1 MRKRIFRRYKHFYQQ
16 DYIVMPQYQAVKGT
30 RDIFPEETARWKYVE
45 RMVHTLASLYGFSE
59 IRTPVFEYTELFQRG
74 IGSTT
79 DIVGKEMFS
88 FQPDPKG
95 RSLTLRP
102 EMTAGVMRAALQK
115 NLLSSAPVHK
125 LYYIGE
131 LFRKERP
138 QAGRQRQFSQ
148 FGAELL
154 GVSSPAAVAEV
165 ITLMMEV
172 FDSLGLH
179 GLKLRINSLGD
190 TEDRLRY
197 REALQLYFTPFHDM
211 LDDAS
216 KERLEKNP
224 LRILD
229 SKNPALQELIAG
241 APKLYD
247 YLNASSVQDFEK
259 VLFYLKERDIAY
271 EIDYRLVR
279 GLDYYCNTAF
289 EVTSSELG
297 AQDAIGGGGRYD
309 GLARELGSSADVP
322 AAGFAVGM
330 ERLLMTMEKQ
340 GLFADHDS
348 HAPLVYVVVQQQD
361 LADHGLQVAWRLRHS
376 GIKTEIDLA
385 ARSMKAQMREA
396 NRINSSYALFIGTM
410 ECTTG
415 LYSLKNLVTSEQ
427 TTLSLEAV
435 LELLMEPAAKEQ
447 LKS

>member
-1 MRKRIFRRYKHFYQQ
+1 MS
-16 DYIVMPQYQAVKGT
+16 QYQAVKGT
-30 RDIFPEETARWKYVE
+30 RDIFPQEAARWKYVE
-45 RMVHTLASLYGFSE
+45 GVVHTLASLYGFSE

-88 FQPDPKG
+88 FLPDPKG

-102 EMTAGVMRAALQK
+102 EMTAGVMRAALQN

-165 ITLMMEV
+165 ITLMMQV
-172 FDSLGLH
+172 FESLGLQ

-190 TEDRLRY
+190 TDDRRRY
-197 REALQLYFTPFHDM
+197 REALQLYFTPFHEL

-229 SKNPALQELIAG
+229 SKNPALQELVAG
-241 APKLYD
+241 APRLYD
-247 YLNASSVQDFEK
+247 YLNDASLQDFEK
-259 VLFYLKERDIAY
+259 VLFYLAERDIAY

-322 AAGFAVGM
+322 ASGFAVGM
-330 ERLLMTMEKQ
+330 ERLLITMEKQ
-340 GLFADHDS
+340 GLFAALAPD
-348 HAPLVYVVVQQQD
+348 APLVYVVVQQQD
-361 LADHGLQVAWRLRHS
+361 LADNALHIAWRLRKA
-376 GIKTEIDLA
+376 GIKTEVDLA

-396 NRINSSYALFIGTM
+396 NKISAAYALFIGAT
-410 ECTTG
+410 EQATS
-415 LYSLKNLVTSEQ
+415 LYALKNLETSEQ
-427 TTLSLEAV
+427 IMLSMEAV
-435 LELLMEPAAKEQ
+435 LELLAEPAVREQ
-447 LKS
+447 LNS

>member
-1 MRKRIFRRYKHFYQQ
+1 
-16 DYIVMPQYQAVKGT
+16 MPQYQAVKGA
-30 RDIFPEETARWKYVE
+30 RDIFPEEAVQWKYVE
-45 RMVHTLASLYGFSE
+45 GIVHTLASLYGFNE

-95 RSLTLRP
+95 RSITLRP

-115 NLLSSAPVHK
+115 NLLSTAPVHK
-125 LYYIGE
+125 LYYICE

-165 ITLMMEV
+165 ITLMMQV
-172 FDSLGLH
+172 FESLGLH

-197 REALQLYFTPFHDM
+197 REALKAYFTPFHDQ
-211 LDDAS
+211 LDDSS
-216 KERLEKNP
+216 KERLDKNP

-229 SKNPALQELIAG
+229 SKNPAIQEIVKE

-247 YLNASSVQDFEK
+247 YLSSSAVEDFNK
-259 VLFYLKERDIAY
+259 VLCYLTERGIAF
-271 EIDYRLVR
+271 EIDHRLVR
-279 GLDYYCNTAF
+279 GLDYYSHTAF

-309 GLARELGSSADVP
+309 GLARELGSSSEVP
-322 AAGFAVGM
+322 AVGFAVGM
-330 ERLLMTMEKQ
+330 ERLLLTMEKQ
-340 GLFADHDS
+340 GLFTTLNPHG
-348 HAPLVYVVVQQQD
+348 PIVYVILQQPE
-361 LADHGLQVAWRLRHS
+361 LADHGMQVAWRLRKA
-376 GIKTEIDLA
+376 GIRTEIDLA
-385 ARSMKAQMREA
+385 ARSMKAQLREA
-396 NRINSSYALFIGTM
+396 NRTRASYALFIGST
-410 ECTTG
+410 EVTTG

-435 LELLMEPAAKEQ
+435 LEILHEPAVKEMF
-447 LKS
+447 KS

>member
-1 MRKRIFRRYKHFYQQ
+1 MS
-16 DYIVMPQYQAVKGT
+16 QYQSVKGT
-30 RDIFPEETARWKYVE
+30 RDIFPEEAAQWNYVE
-45 RMVHTLASLYGFSE
+45 NIVHKLAALYGFRE
-59 IRTPVFEYTELFQRG
+59 IRIPIFEYTELFQRG

-95 RSLTLRP
+95 RSITLRP

-115 NLLSSAPVHK
+115 NLFSLAPVHK
-125 LYYIGE
+125 LFYIGE

-165 ITLMMEV
+165 ITLMMQL
-172 FDSLGLH
+172 FQSLGLK
-179 GLKLRINSLGD
+179 GLKLRINTLGD
-190 TEDRLRY
+190 SEDRLRF
-197 REALQLYFTPFHDM
+197 REALQAWFAPFHDI
-211 LDDAS
+211 LDEAS

-229 SKNPALQELIAG
+229 SKNPAMQELVAG
-241 APKLYD
+241 APRLYD
-247 YLNASSVQDFEK
+247 YLKEASLQDFQK
-259 VLFYLKERDIAY
+259 VLFYLDERGIAY
-271 EIDYRLVR
+271 EIDHRLVR
-279 GLDYYCNTAF
+279 GLDYYCHTAF

-309 GLARELGSSADVP
+309 ALARELGSSADVP
-322 AAGFAVGM
+322 ASGFAVGI

-340 GLFADHDS
+340 GLLAAIPSD
-348 HAPLVYVVVQQQD
+348 APVVYLVVQQQD
-361 LADHGLQVAWRLRHS
+361 LADHGMQIAWQLREA

-385 ARSMKAQMREA
+385 GRSMKAQMREA
-396 NRINSSYALFIGTM
+396 NRIHAAYALFLGAT
-410 ECTTG
+410 EYETG
-415 LYSLKNLVTSEQ
+415 HYSLKNLVTSEQ
-427 TTLSLEAV
+427 TTLTLDAI
-435 LELLMEPAAKEQ
+435 LQFLHEQ
-447 LKS
+447 GAQKCCS

>member
-1 MRKRIFRRYKHFYQQ
+1 
-16 DYIVMPQYQAVKGT
+16 MPQYQAVKGT
-30 RDIFPEETARWKYVE
+30 RDIFPEEAARWKYVE
-45 RMVHTLASLYGFSE
+45 GMVHTLASLYGFSE

-79 DIVGKEMFS
+79 DIVGKEMFT
-88 FQPDPKG
+88 FQPDLKG

-102 EMTAGVMRAALQK
+102 EMTAGVMRAALQG

-165 ITLMMEV
+165 ITLMMQV
-172 FDSLGLH
+172 FESLGLH

-197 REALQLYFTPFHDM
+197 REALQLYFSPFHEI
-211 LDDAS
+211 LDEAS

-241 APKLYD
+241 APRLYD
-247 YLNASSVQDFEK
+247 YLNLASVQDFEK
-259 VLFYLKERDIAY
+259 VLFYLRERGIAY

-309 GLARELGSSADVP
+309 GLAREFGSSSDVP
-322 AAGFAVGM
+322 ASGFAVGM
-330 ERLLMTMEKQ
+330 ERLLITMEKQ
-340 GLFADHDS
+340 GLFAALDAHGPDI
-348 HAPLVYVVVQQQD
+348 YVVVQQVD
-361 LADHGLQVAWRLRHS
+361 LLDHGLQIACRLRNA
-376 GIKTEIDLA
+376 GIRTEIDLA

-396 NRINSSYALFIGTM
+396 NRIKASYALFIGT
-410 ECTTG
+410 EEYTAG
-415 LYSLKNLVTSEQ
+415 LYSLKNLATSEQ
-427 TTLSLEAV
+427 TTLSLDAV
-435 LELLMEPAAKEQ
+435 VERLVERAEKEQ
-447 LKS
+447 LNS

>member
-1 MRKRIFRRYKHFYQQ
+1 
-16 DYIVMPQYQAVKGT
+16 MPQYQAVKGA
-30 RDIFPEETARWKYVE
+30 RDIFPEESAQWKYVE
-45 RMVHTLASLYGFSE
+45 GVIHTVASLYGFSE

-88 FQPDPKG
+88 FLPDPNG
-95 RSLTLRP
+95 RSITLRP

-115 NLLSSAPVHK
+115 NILSAAPVHK

-154 GVSSPAAVAEV
+154 GVSTPAAVAEV
-165 ITLMMEV
+165 ITLMMQV
-172 FDSLGLH
+172 FESLGLRN
-179 GLKLRINSLGD
+179 LRLRINSLGD
-190 TEDRLRY
+190 SDDRFRY
-197 REALQLYFTPFHDM
+197 REALKTYFVPFHDR
-211 LDDAS
+211 LDDSS

-229 SKNPALQELIAG
+229 SKNPAIQEIVAG
-241 APKLYD
+241 APRLYD
-247 YLNASSVQDFEK
+247 YLSVASVEDFEK
-259 VLFYLKERDIAY
+259 VLYYLDERGITF
-271 EIDYRLVR
+271 EIDHRLVR
-279 GLDYYCNTAF
+279 GLDYYCHTAF

-309 GLARELGSSADVP
+309 GLARELGSSSEVP
-322 AAGFAVGM
+322 ASGFAAGM
-330 ERLLMTMEKQ
+330 ERVLLTMEKQ
-340 GLFADHDS
+340 GLFA
-348 HAPLVYVVVQQQD
+348 ALTPQGPVVYVVLQQAE
-361 LADHGLQVAWRLRHS
+361 LADHGMQVAWRLRKA
-376 GIKTEIDLA
+376 GIRTEIDLA

-396 NRINSSYALFIGTM
+396 NRMRASWALFIGSA
-410 ECTTG
+410 EVTTG
-415 LYSLKNLVTSEQ
+415 LYAFKNLVTSEQ

-435 LELLMEPAAKEQ
+435 IETLHETASGELQK
-447 LKS
+447 

>member
-1 MRKRIFRRYKHFYQQ
+1 
-16 DYIVMPQYQAVKGT
+16 MPQYQAVKGT
-30 RDIFPEETARWKYVE
+30 RDIFPEEAARWKYVE
-45 RMVHTLASLYGFSE
+45 GIVHALASLYGFSE
-59 IRTPVFEYTELFQRG
+59 IRIPVFEYTELFRRG

-79 DIVGKEMFS
+79 DIVGKEMFT
-88 FQPDPKG
+88 FQPDPQG

-102 EMTAGVMRAALQK
+102 EMTAGVMRAALQN

-172 FDSLGLH
+172 FRSLGLQ

-190 TEDRLRY
+190 TDDRLRY
-197 REALQLYFTPFHDM
+197 RVALQDYFSPFADI
-211 LDDAS
+211 LDEAS

-229 SKNPALQELIAG
+229 SKNPALLELIAG

-247 YLNASSVQDFEK
+247 YLNEVSVHDFEK
-259 VLFYLKERDIAY
+259 VLSYLRQRNIAFD
-271 EIDYRLVR
+271 IDYRLVR

-322 AAGFAVGM
+322 AVGFAVGM

-340 GLFADHDS
+340 GLFEAIAPQS
-348 HAPLVYVVVQQQD
+348 PLVYVVVQQQE
-361 LADHGLQVAWRLRHS
+361 LADHALQMVYRLRNAA
-376 GIKTEIDLA
+376 IKTEIDLA

-396 NRINSSYALFIGTM
+396 NRTKASYALFVGAT
-410 ECTTG
+410 EFATG
-415 LYSLKNLVTSEQ
+415 LYSLKNLATSEQ
-427 TTLSLEAV
+427 IMLSLEAL
-435 LELLMEPAAKEQ
+435 LELLGEPAASVQ
-447 LKS
+447 LQQ

>member
-1 MRKRIFRRYKHFYQQ
+1 
-16 DYIVMPQYQAVKGT
+16 MPQYQAVKGS
-30 RDIFPEETARWKYVE
+30 RDIFPEEVARWKYVE
-45 RMVHTLASLYGFSE
+45 GVVDALASLYGFSE
-59 IRTPVFEYTELFQRG
+59 IRIPVFEYTELFQRG

-79 DIVGKEMFS
+79 DIVGKEMFT

-102 EMTAGVMRAALQK
+102 EMTAGVMRAALQN
-115 NLLSSAPVHK
+115 NLLASAPVHK
-125 LYYIGE
+125 LYYMGE

-172 FDSLGLH
+172 FRSLGMQ

-190 TEDRLRY
+190 TDDRLRY
-197 REALQLYFTPFHDM
+197 RVALQNYFSPFADI
-211 LDDAS
+211 LDEAS

-229 SKNPALQELIAG
+229 SKNPALQELIVG

-247 YLNASSVQDFEK
+247 YLCEASVQDFEK
-259 VLFYLKERDIAY
+259 VLSYLKERNIAFD
-271 EIDYRLVR
+271 IDYRLVR

-322 AAGFAVGM
+322 AVGFAVGM

-340 GLFADHDS
+340 GLFEAL
-348 HAPLVYVVVQQQD
+348 APQGPLVYVVVQQQE
-361 LADHGLQVAWRLRHS
+361 LADHALQMVYRLRNAS
-376 GIKTEIDLA
+376 IKTEIDLA

-396 NRINSSYALFIGTM
+396 NRTKASYALFVGAT
-410 ECTTG
+410 ELATG

-427 TTLSLEAV
+427 TMLSLEAL
-435 LELLMEPAAKEQ
+435 LELLGEPAASGQ
-447 LKS
+447 LQP

>member
-1 MRKRIFRRYKHFYQQ
+1 MS
-16 DYIVMPQYQAVKGT
+16 QYQSVKGT
-30 RDIFPEETARWKYVE
+30 RDIFPEEAAQWNYVE
-45 RMVHTLASLYGFSE
+45 NIVHKLAALYGFRE
-59 IRTPVFEYTELFQRG
+59 IRIPIFEYTELFQRG

-95 RSLTLRP
+95 RSITLRP

-115 NLLSSAPVHK
+115 NLFSLAPVHK
-125 LYYIGE
+125 LFYIGE

-165 ITLMMEV
+165 ITLMMQL
-172 FDSLGLH
+172 FQSLGLK
-179 GLKLRINSLGD
+179 GLKLRINTLGD
-190 TEDRLRY
+190 SEDRLRF
-197 REALQLYFTPFHDM
+197 REALQAWFAPFHDI
-211 LDDAS
+211 LDEAS

-229 SKNPALQELIAG
+229 SKNPAMQELVVG
-241 APKLYD
+241 APRLYD
-247 YLNASSVQDFEK
+247 YLKEASLQDFQK
-259 VLFYLKERDIAY
+259 VLFYLDERGIAY
-271 EIDYRLVR
+271 EIDHRLVR
-279 GLDYYCNTAF
+279 GLDYYCHTAF

-309 GLARELGSSADVP
+309 ALARELGSSADVP
-322 AAGFAVGM
+322 ASGFAVGI

-340 GLFADHDS
+340 GLLAAIPSD
-348 HAPLVYVVVQQQD
+348 APVVYLVVQQQD
-361 LADHGLQVAWRLRHS
+361 LADHGMQIAWQLREA

-385 ARSMKAQMREA
+385 GRSMKAQMREA
-396 NRINSSYALFIGTM
+396 NRIHAAYALFLGAT
-410 ECTTG
+410 EYETG
-415 LYSLKNLVTSEQ
+415 HYSLKNLVTSEQ
-427 TTLSLEAV
+427 TTLTLDAI
-435 LELLMEPAAKEQ
+435 LQFLHEQ
-447 LKS
+447 GAQKCCS

>member
-1 MRKRIFRRYKHFYQQ
+1 
-16 DYIVMPQYQAVKGT
+16 MPQYQAVKGT
-30 RDIFPEETARWKYVE
+30 RDIFPEEAARWKYVE
-45 RMVHTLASLYGFSE
+45 GVVHAIASLYGFSE

-88 FQPDPKG
+88 FLPDPKG

-102 EMTAGVMRAALQK
+102 EMTAGVMRAALQN
-115 NLLSSAPVHK
+115 NLLSSAPVQK

-165 ITLMMEV
+165 ITLMMQL
-172 FDSLGLH
+172 FASLGLRS
-179 GLKLRINSLGD
+179 LKLRINSLGD

-197 REALQLYFTPFHDM
+197 REALQLYFTPFHEL

-229 SKNPALQELIAG
+229 TKNPALQELVAG
-241 APKLYD
+241 APRLYD
-247 YLNASSVQDFEK
+247 YLKDASHQDFEK
-259 VLFYLKERDIAY
+259 VLFYLEERDIAY

-309 GLARELGSSADVP
+309 GLARELGSSVDVP
-322 AAGFAVGM
+322 ASGFAVGM
-330 ERLLMTMEKQ
+330 ERLLITMEKQ
-340 GLFADHDS
+340 GLFATL
-348 HAPLVYVVVQQQD
+348 APQGPLVYVIVQQQD
-361 LADHGLQVAWRLRHS
+361 LADNALQIVWRLRKA
-376 GIKTEIDLA
+376 GIKTEVDLA

-396 NRINSSYALFIGTM
+396 NKIKAAYALFIGTT
-410 ECTTG
+410 EETTG
-415 LYSLKNLVTSEQ
+415 LYALKNLETSEQ
-427 TTLSLEAV
+427 ITLTLEAV
-435 LELLMEPAAKEQ
+435 LELLREQAVGEQ
-447 LKS
+447 LD

>member
-1 MRKRIFRRYKHFYQQ
+1 
-16 DYIVMPQYQAVKGT
+16 MPQYQAVKGT
-30 RDIFPEETARWKYVE
+30 RDIFPEEAAQWKYVE
-45 RMVHTLASLYGFSE
+45 GIVHNLSALYGFSE

-95 RSLTLRP
+95 RSITLRP

-125 LYYIGE
+125 LYYISE

-154 GVSSPAAVAEV
+154 GVSSPLAVAEV
-165 ITLMMEV
+165 ITLMMQV
-172 FDSLGLH
+172 FKSLGLH
-179 GLKLRINSLGD
+179 GLKLRINTLGGTD
-190 TEDRLRY
+190 DRLRY
-197 REALQLYFTPFHDM
+197 REALQAYFEPFHDT
-211 LDDAS
+211 LDEAS
-216 KERLEKNP
+216 KERLQKNP

-229 SKNPALQELIAG
+229 SKNPAVQEIVAD
-241 APKLYD
+241 APRLYD
-247 YLNASSVQDFEK
+247 FLNASAVEEFEK
-259 VLFYLKERDIAY
+259 VLFYLAERDIAY

-279 GLDYYCNTAF
+279 GLDYYCHTAF

-297 AQDAIGGGGRYD
+297 AQDALGGGGRYD
-309 GLARELGSSADVP
+309 GLARELGSSSDVP

-340 GLFADHDS
+340 GLFATLTPPG
-348 HAPLVYVVVQQQD
+348 PLVYVIVQQQEF
-361 LADHGLQVAWRLRHS
+361 ADHGMQIAWRLRKA
-376 GIKTEIDLA
+376 GIRTEIDLA

-396 NRINSSYALFIGTM
+396 NRIRASYALFIGMTEQM
-410 ECTTG
+410 TG

-435 LELLMEPAAKEQ
+435 LEILHEPAAREM
-447 LKS
+447 LK

>member
-1 MRKRIFRRYKHFYQQ
+1 
-16 DYIVMPQYQAVKGT
+16 MPQYQAVKGT
-30 RDIFPEETARWKYVE
+30 RDIFPEEAARWKYVE
-45 RMVHTLASLYGFSE
+45 GVVHTLASLYGFSE

-88 FQPDPKG
+88 FLPDPKG

-102 EMTAGVMRAALQK
+102 EMTAGVMRAALQN

-165 ITLMMEV
+165 ITLMMQV
-172 FDSLGLH
+172 FESLGLH

-197 REALQLYFTPFHDM
+197 REALQLYFSPFHDI
-211 LDDAS
+211 LDEAS

-229 SKNPALQELIAG
+229 SKNPALQELVSG
-241 APKLYD
+241 APRLYD
-247 YLNASSVQDFEK
+247 YLNETSLHDFEK
-259 VLFYLKERDIAY
+259 VLFYLEQRGIGY

-309 GLARELGSSADVP
+309 GLARELGSSSDVP
-322 AAGFAVGM
+322 ASGFAVGM

-340 GLFADHDS
+340 GLFAALDIE
-348 HAPLVYVVVQQQD
+348 APLIYVVVQQQD
-361 LADHGLQVAWRLRHS
+361 LVDHALQVAWRLRS
-376 GIKTEIDLA
+376 EGIKTEIDLA

-396 NRINSSYALFIGTM
+396 NRIHASYALFVGAT
-410 ECTTG
+410 EQTTG

-427 TTLSLEAV
+427 ITLSLDAV
-435 LELLMEPAAKEQ
+435 LELLAQSVTKEK